1 MSSHRKGKNT
11 FPPKKNNF
19 GASKS
24 LSLPSA
30 FSIQSR
36 KKWKLEFSF
45 GIVGGLAEEAK
56 ELLKMPEKIKLQLF
70 PIDEET
76 LVGLEKD
83 GYHPYLELTLS
94 ARKKVSSVL
103 KHLNDKWGSSK
114 IASGE
119 PVLYP
124 YNVAEGL
131 ASRKWTLS
139 DIHITAGDV
148 YAAIGNPSVF
158 RLRYGWFSDSEIKSV
173 GVSSTSTTYE
183 ACSQP
188 QFVQKVSSISSE
200 STCGEVKRVEETSEE
215 FKPSTSTGAMNAVL
229 ANKMSS
235 DGSIGPKGNETK
247 MDVGIGQPSTLWD
260 DGLTN
265 ISIGGLLSEASLQG
279 LLNSC
284 DPRSNGSNPGTQ
296 PSQLISDSFDAF
308 ITAEV
313 NCFQGPRLSPHSS
326 SSSILDAEDT
336 CHAFSV
342 KKLSASGKDCRTL
355 SGNAYSQTCSRD
367 TDSKSSMH
375 PTTTEV
381 NNQSGFRQDLGCKE
395 SETELDS
402 RVRLLE
408 KIIDGDSL
416 SIGRMIT

>member
-1 MSSHRKGKNT
+1 
-11 FPPKKNNF
+11 
-19 GASKS
+19 
-24 LSLPSA
+24 
-30 FSIQSR
+30 
-36 KKWKLEFSF
+36 
-45 GIVGGLAEEAK
+45 
-56 ELLKMPEKIKLQLF
+56 MPEKIKLQLF

-131 ASRKWTLS
+131 ASRKWTLR

-158 RLRYGWFSDSEIKSV
+158 RLRYGWFSDSETKSV

-247 MDVGIGQPSTLWD
+247 MDVSIGQPSTLWD

-402 RVRLLE
+402 RVYNHENSLGLAGIKWTDSLGPFDLGQSSSR

-416 SIGRMIT
+416 SIGRIIT

>member
-1 MSSHRKGKNT
+1 
-11 FPPKKNNF
+11 
-19 GASKS
+19 
-24 LSLPSA
+24 
-30 FSIQSR
+30 
-36 KKWKLEFSF
+36 
-45 GIVGGLAEEAK
+45 
-56 ELLKMPEKIKLQLF
+56 MPEKIKLQLF
-70 PIDEET
+70 PIDEAT

-83 GYHPYLELTLS
+83 GYYPYLELTLS

-131 ASRKWTLS
+131 ARRKWTLS
-139 DIHITAGDV
+139 DIDITAGEV

-158 RLRYGWFSDSEIKSV
+158 RLRYGWFTKSEIEPV
-173 GVSSTSTTYE
+173 GLPSASTADE
-183 ACSQP
+183 ACLQP
-188 QFVQKVSSISSE
+188 QFVQKVSSINTE
-200 STCGEVKRVEETSEE
+200 STCGEVKRMEETSEE

-229 ANKMSS
+229 ADKISP

-247 MDVGIGQPSTLWD
+247 MHVGIGQPSTMWND
-260 DGLTN
+260 SLTD

-284 DPRSNGSNPGTQ
+284 DPRSNGSNPGLQ
-296 PSQLISDSFDAF
+296 PSQIISDSFDAF
-308 ITAEV
+308 ITAQV
-313 NCFQGPRLSPHSS
+313 NCFQGPGLPPHSS

-336 CHAFSV
+336 CHAFAV

-355 SGNAYSQTCSRD
+355 SGSAYSQACSQD

-375 PTTTEV
+375 PTTTE
-381 NNQSGFRQDLGCKE
+381 DLGYKE
-395 SETELDS
+395 SETELSLGSRMYNHENSLGLSGIKWTDS
-402 RVRLLE
+402 LGPFDLGLSSSR
-408 KIIDGDSL
+408 KIINGDSL
-416 SIGRMIT
+416 SIGRIIASD